1 MTVQAVQEMD
11 EAALADL
18 VHEFFGVPRDLL
30 KPTATFDDLGLDSLA
45 LMELMVVLE
54 ERSGGE
60 LLERLMD
67 LSPASTLRAAAQVVQ
82 DAAGAGSETAAVS
95 AGVTSHGDHT
105 PPYGRTGVSVPPQ
118 EKGAVTP

>member
-1 MTVQAVQEMD
+1 MAVQAVQEMD

-30 KPTATFDDLGLDSLA
+30 HATATFDDLGLDSLA

-67 LSPASTLRAAAQVVQ
+67 LSPASTLRSAAQVVK
-82 DAAGAGSETAAVS
+82 DAATAAGSSSGTALPEPA
-95 AGVTSHGDHT
+95 A
-105 PPYGRTGVSVPPQ
+105 
-118 EKGAVTP
+118 

>member
-1 MTVQAVQEMD
+1 MTVQAVQDMD

-30 KPTATFDDLGLDSLA
+30 QPTATFDDLGLDSLA

-67 LSPASTLRAAAQVVQ
+67 LSPATTLRAAAQVVK
-82 DAAGAGSETAAVS
+82 DAAGAGAGTAVAPAV
-95 AGVTSHGDHT
+95 
-105 PPYGRTGVSVPPQ
+105 
-118 EKGAVTP
+118 

>member
-11 EAALADL
+11 EAALAEL

-30 KPTATFDDLGLDSLA
+30 QPTATFDDLGLDSLA

-60 LLERLMD
+60 LLDRLMD
-67 LSPASTLRAAAQVVQ
+67 LSPASTLRAAAQVVKE
-82 DAAGAGSETAAVS
+82 AANASSGTVGAS
-95 AGVTSHGDHT
+95 A
-105 PPYGRTGVSVPPQ
+105 P
-118 EKGAVTP
+118 

>member
-18 VHEFFGVPRDLL
+18 MHEFFGVPRDLL

-45 LMELMVVLE
+45 LMELMVLLE

-67 LSPASTLRAAAQVVQ
+67 LSPASTLRAAAQVVR
-82 DAAGAGSETAAVS
+82 DAAGGGSGT
-95 AGVTSHGDHT
+95 GVVPAPRHEDLEPSS
-105 PPYGRTGVSVPPQ
+105 GRTGVSVPLQ
-118 EKGAVTP
+118 EKGA